1 MNKYLI
7 EILKLQNS
15 VILPGLGALM
25 IPSQKTGKVFFNQH
39 LKFNDGSL
47 ARYLAENEGVELQ
60 EAQNKVAKF
69 VREIEAQI
77 GKGEAYD
84 MFEFGKF
91 FKDETGD
98 IKFEMS
104 PLFVA
109 NAETSASEA
118 PGSNEKPVI
127 VAPVATSTEA
137 ENLATQKEAEAK
149 KAAELEAQ
157 NLAAQKEA
165 EAKKAA
171 ELEAQ
176 NLAIQKEAETKK
188 AAEHEAQNLAAQKE
202 AEAKK
207 AAELEAQNLT
217 AQKEAEAKKVAELE
231 AQNLVAQKETEAKKA
246 AELEA
251 QNLASQTEAEAKKA
265 AELEAQNLVA
275 QKETEAKKAA
285 ELETQ
290 NLATQKEAE
299 AKKAAELETQNLATQ
314 KEAEAKKAAELEA
327 QNLATQK
334 EADAKKAAESIN
346 EVVPEIVAEPINT
359 TKIVPPVIATPSA
372 VEDKQSKNTFVPPA
386 SKPAETAPTDKKKR
400 SKLPL
405 ILLLLLLIGLCVVG
419 FIFKDQIT
427 GYFDKSTA
435 TNADSS
441 ATNTAPI
448 VAEDTTDNVVEEPDT
463 LTEAVTTDSLTTPEE
478 VVEEP
483 VAPAP
488 VESSS
493 SGRFHL
499 VGNSFGEKANAEK
512 YVSQLSEKG
521 FSASIIG
528 RFDGLYL
535 VSVKG
540 YDTKEAAKN
549 DLDNVRKDV
558 PKAWLFELKD

>member
-25 IPSQKTGKVFFNQH
+25 IPSQKTGKVFFNEH

-47 ARYLAENEGVELQ
+47 ARYLAEKEGVELQ

-98 IKFEMS
+98 VKFEMS
-104 PLFVA
+104 PLFIA
-109 NAETSASEA
+109 NIEIPNPETLVSSAKSAVIPPLA
-118 PGSNEKPVI
+118 PSNETEHL
-127 VAPVATSTEA
+127 ATQKEA
-137 ENLATQKEAEAK
+137 EAKKAAELEAQNLADQKEAEAQKAAELEAQNLATQKEAEAK

-171 ELEAQ
+171 E
-176 NLAIQKEAETKK
+176 
-188 AAEHEAQNLAAQKE
+188 
-202 AEAKK
+202 
-207 AAELEAQNLT
+207 
-217 AQKEAEAKKVAELE
+217 
-231 AQNLVAQKETEAKKA
+231 
-246 AELEA
+246 
-251 QNLASQTEAEAKKA
+251 
-265 AELEAQNLVA
+265 
-275 QKETEAKKAA
+275 
-285 ELETQ
+285 
-290 NLATQKEAE
+290 
-299 AKKAAELETQNLATQ
+299 
-314 KEAEAKKAAELEA
+314 
-327 QNLATQK
+327 
-334 EADAKKAAESIN
+334 SIN
-346 EVVPEIVAEPINT
+346 EVAPEIVAEPINT
-359 TKIVPPVIATPSA
+359 TKIVPPVIATPTA
-372 VEDKQSKNTFVPPA
+372 AEDKQSKNTFVPPV

-405 ILLLLLLIGLCVVG
+405 IILLLLLIGLCVVG

-435 TNADSS
+435 NNADSS
-441 ATNTAPI
+441 ATSTAPI
-448 VAEDTTDNVVEEPDT
+448 VAEDTTANVVEEPDT
-463 LTEAVTTDSLTTPEE
+463 LTETITNDSLTTAEE

-488 VESSS
+488 VQSST

-499 VGNSFGEKANAEK
+499 IGNSFGEKANAEK

-540 YDTKEAAKN
+540 YDTKEAGKN
-549 DLDNVRKDV
+549 DLENVRKDV

>member
-118 PGSNEKPVI
+118 PVSNEKPVI
-127 VAPVATSTEA
+127 VAPVATSAEA

-149 KAAELEAQ
+149 KAAENEAQ

-176 NLAIQKEAETKK
+176 NLAIQKEAEAKK
-188 AAEHEAQNLAAQKE
+188 AAELDAQNLAAQKE

-207 AAELEAQNLT
+207 AAELEAQNLA
-217 AQKEAEAKKVAELE
+217 AQKEVEAKKVAELE

-265 AELEAQNLVA
+265 AELEAQNL
-275 QKETEAKKAA
+275 
-285 ELETQ
+285 
-290 NLATQKEAE
+290 ATQKEAE
-299 AKKAAELETQNLATQ
+299 AKKVAELEAQNLAAQ
-314 KEAEAKKAAELEA
+314 KEAEAKKA
-327 QNLATQK
+327 T
-334 EADAKKAAESIN
+334 ESIN
-346 EVVPEIVAEPINT
+346 EVAPEIVAEPINT

-386 SKPAETAPTDKKKR
+386 SKPVETAPTDKKKR

-405 ILLLLLLIGLCVVG
+405 ILLLLLLIGLCFVG

-441 ATNTAPI
+441 ATNTTPI
-448 VAEDTTDNVVEEPDT
+448 VAEDTTANAVEEPDT
-463 LTEAVTTDSLTTPEE
+463 LTEAVTTDSLATPEE

>member
-25 IPSQKTGKVFFNQH
+25 IPSQKTGKVFFNEH

-47 ARYLAENEGVELQ
+47 ARYLAEKEGVELQ

-98 IKFEMS
+98 VKFEMS
-104 PLFVA
+104 PLFIA
-109 NAETSASEA
+109 NIEIPNPETLVSSAKSAVIPPLA
-118 PGSNEKPVI
+118 PSNETEHL
-127 VAPVATSTEA
+127 ATQKEA
-137 ENLATQKEAEAK
+137 EAKKAAELEAQSLADQKEAEAQKAAELEAQNLATQKEAEAK

-171 ELEAQ
+171 E
-176 NLAIQKEAETKK
+176 
-188 AAEHEAQNLAAQKE
+188 
-202 AEAKK
+202 
-207 AAELEAQNLT
+207 
-217 AQKEAEAKKVAELE
+217 
-231 AQNLVAQKETEAKKA
+231 
-246 AELEA
+246 
-251 QNLASQTEAEAKKA
+251 
-265 AELEAQNLVA
+265 
-275 QKETEAKKAA
+275 
-285 ELETQ
+285 
-290 NLATQKEAE
+290 
-299 AKKAAELETQNLATQ
+299 
-314 KEAEAKKAAELEA
+314 
-327 QNLATQK
+327 
-334 EADAKKAAESIN
+334 SIN

-359 TKIVPPVIATPSA
+359 AKIVPPVIATPTA
-372 VEDKQSKNTFVPPA
+372 VEDKQSKNSFVPQA
-386 SKPAETAPTDKKKR
+386 SKPAETAPTDKKR
-400 SKLPL
+400 RTKLPL

-427 GYFDKSTA
+427 GYFDKSTT
-435 TNADSS
+435 TNSDSS
-441 ATNTAPI
+441 ATSTAPI
-448 VAEDTTDNVVEEPDT
+448 VAEDTTANVVEEPGT
-463 LTEAVTTDSLTTPEE
+463 RTETITTDSLTTPEE
-478 VVEEP
+478 VLEEP
-483 VAPAP
+483 VAPEP
-488 VESSS
+488 VQTST

-499 VGNSFGEKANAEK
+499 IGNSFGEKANAEK

-540 YDTKEAAKN
+540 YDTKEAGKN
-549 DLDNVRKDV
+549 DLENVRKDV

>member
-47 ARYLAENEGVELQ
+47 ARYLAEKEGVELQ

-77 GKGEAYD
+77 GKGEAYN

-98 IKFEMS
+98 VKFEMS
-104 PLFVA
+104 PLFIA
-109 NAETSASEA
+109 NIETSTPEA
-118 PGSNEKPVI
+118 PVTSEKTVI
-127 VAPVATSTEA
+127 VAPVAASTEA
-137 ENLATQKEAEAK
+137 
-149 KAAELEAQ
+149 
-157 NLAAQKEA
+157 
-165 EAKKAA
+165 
-171 ELEAQ
+171 
-176 NLAIQKEAETKK
+176 
-188 AAEHEAQNLAAQKE
+188 
-202 AEAKK
+202 
-207 AAELEAQNLT
+207 
-217 AQKEAEAKKVAELE
+217 
-231 AQNLVAQKETEAKKA
+231 
-246 AELEA
+246 
-251 QNLASQTEAEAKKA
+251 
-265 AELEAQNLVA
+265 
-275 QKETEAKKAA
+275 
-285 ELETQ
+285 
-290 NLATQKEAE
+290 
-299 AKKAAELETQNLATQ
+299 QNLATQ

-334 EADAKKAAESIN
+334 EAEAAKAAELETHNLVTQKEAEAKKAAELAAQNLATQKELEAKKAAESIN
-346 EVVPEIVAEPINT
+346 EVVPEIVTEPINT
-359 TKIVPPVIATPSA
+359 TKIVPPVIATPTA
-372 VEDKQSKNTFVPPA
+372 AEDKQSKNTFVPPP
-386 SKPAETAPTDKKKR
+386 SNPTNETTPSNKKKR

-405 ILLLLLLIGLCVVG
+405 IILLFLLVGLCVVG

-427 GYFDKSTA
+427 GYFDKSMASNT
-435 TNADSS
+435 DSS
-441 ATNTAPI
+441 TTSAQPT
-448 VAEDTTDNVVEEPDT
+448 VAEDTTSTTSNEELDTLMDLVTTDT
-463 LTEAVTTDSLTTPEE
+463 LTIPEE

-488 VESSS
+488 VPTST

-499 VGNSFGEKANAEK
+499 IGNSFGEKANAEK
-512 YVSQLSEKG
+512 YVNKLTEKG
-521 FSASIIG
+521 YAATNIG

-549 DLDNVRKDV
+549 DLENVRKDV

>member
-47 ARYLAENEGVELQ
+47 ARYLAEKEGIDLQ

-98 IKFEMS
+98 VKFEMS
-104 PLFVA
+104 PLFLASSVTTTTESPVA
-109 NAETSASEA
+109 
-118 PGSNEKPVI
+118 NEKPV
-127 VAPVATSTEA
+127 VVPPLATSSEA
-137 ENLATQKEAEAK
+137 ESKKTAELEAQNLAAQKEAEAKKAAELEAQKLAAQKEAEAKKAAELEAQKLAAQKEAEAKKTAELEAQNLAAQKEAEAKKSAELEAQNLAAQKEAEAK

-171 ELEAQ
+171 E
-176 NLAIQKEAETKK
+176 
-188 AAEHEAQNLAAQKE
+188 
-202 AEAKK
+202 
-207 AAELEAQNLT
+207 
-217 AQKEAEAKKVAELE
+217 
-231 AQNLVAQKETEAKKA
+231 
-246 AELEA
+246 
-251 QNLASQTEAEAKKA
+251 
-265 AELEAQNLVA
+265 
-275 QKETEAKKAA
+275 
-285 ELETQ
+285 
-290 NLATQKEAE
+290 
-299 AKKAAELETQNLATQ
+299 
-314 KEAEAKKAAELEA
+314 
-327 QNLATQK
+327 
-334 EADAKKAAESIN
+334 SIN
-346 EVVPEIVAEPINT
+346 DVVPEIVAEPANT
-359 TKIVPPVIATPSA
+359 TKIVPPVIATPTA

-441 ATNTAPI
+441 ATPI
-448 VAEDTTDNVVEEPDT
+448 AAEDTTADVVEEPDT
-463 LTEAVTTDSLTTPEE
+463 LTETIATDSLTTPEE

-488 VESSS
+488 VQSST

-499 VGNSFGEKANAEK
+499 IGNSFGEKANAEK
-512 YVSQLSEKG
+512 YVNQLTEKG

-549 DLDNVRKDV
+549 DLQNVRKDV

>member
-91 FKDETGD
+91 FKDATGD

-118 PGSNEKPVI
+118 PVSNEKPVI

-176 NLAIQKEAETKK
+176 NLAAQKEAEAKK
-188 AAEHEAQNLAAQKE
+188 AAELDAQNLAAQKE

-207 AAELEAQNLT
+207 AAELEAQNLA
-217 AQKEAEAKKVAELE
+217 AQKEVEAKKVAELE

-265 AELEAQNLVA
+265 AELEAQNL
-275 QKETEAKKAA
+275 
-285 ELETQ
+285 
-290 NLATQKEAE
+290 
-299 AKKAAELETQNLATQ
+299 ATQ

-334 EADAKKAAESIN
+334 EADAKKAAELEAQNLATQKETDAKKAAESIN

-359 TKIVPPVIATPSA
+359 TKIVPPVIATPTA

-441 ATNTAPI
+441 ASSTGPI
-448 VAEDTTDNVVEEPDT
+448 VVVDTTTNVVEEPDT

-483 VAPAP
+483 VAPTP

-549 DLDNVRKDV
+549 DLENVRKDV

>member
-25 IPSQKTGKVFFNQH
+25 IPSQKTGKVFFNEH

-47 ARYLAENEGVELQ
+47 ARYLAEKEGVELQ

-98 IKFEMS
+98 VKFEMS
-104 PLFVA
+104 PLFIA
-109 NAETSASEA
+109 NIEIPNPETLVSSAKSAVIPLLA
-118 PGSNEKPVI
+118 PSNETEHL
-127 VAPVATSTEA
+127 ATQKEA
-137 ENLATQKEAEAK
+137 EAKKAAELEAQNLADQKEAEAQKAAELEAQNLADQKEAEAQKAAELEAQNLATQKEAEAK

-171 ELEAQ
+171 E
-176 NLAIQKEAETKK
+176 
-188 AAEHEAQNLAAQKE
+188 
-202 AEAKK
+202 
-207 AAELEAQNLT
+207 
-217 AQKEAEAKKVAELE
+217 
-231 AQNLVAQKETEAKKA
+231 
-246 AELEA
+246 
-251 QNLASQTEAEAKKA
+251 
-265 AELEAQNLVA
+265 
-275 QKETEAKKAA
+275 
-285 ELETQ
+285 
-290 NLATQKEAE
+290 
-299 AKKAAELETQNLATQ
+299 
-314 KEAEAKKAAELEA
+314 
-327 QNLATQK
+327 
-334 EADAKKAAESIN
+334 SIN

-359 TKIVPPVIATPSA
+359 AKIVPPVIATPTA
-372 VEDKQSKNTFVPPA
+372 VEDKQSKNSFVPQA
-386 SKPAETAPTDKKKR
+386 SKPAETAPTDKKR
-400 SKLPL
+400 RTKLPL

-427 GYFDKSTA
+427 GYFDKSTT
-435 TNADSS
+435 TNSDSS
-441 ATNTAPI
+441 ATSTAPI
-448 VAEDTTDNVVEEPDT
+448 VAEDTTANVVEEPGT
-463 LTEAVTTDSLTTPEE
+463 RTETITTDSLTTPEE
-478 VVEEP
+478 VLEEP
-483 VAPAP
+483 VAPEP
-488 VESSS
+488 VQTST

-499 VGNSFGEKANAEK
+499 IGNSFGEKANAEK

-540 YDTKEAAKN
+540 YDTKEAGKN
-549 DLDNVRKDV
+549 DLENVRKDV

>member
-25 IPSQKTGKVFFNQH
+25 IPSQKTGKVFFNEH

-47 ARYLAENEGVELQ
+47 ARYLAEKEGVELQ

-98 IKFEMS
+98 VKFEMS
-104 PLFVA
+104 PLFIA
-109 NAETSASEA
+109 NIEIPNPETLVSSAKSAVIPPLA
-118 PGSNEKPVI
+118 PSNETEHL
-127 VAPVATSTEA
+127 ATQKEA
-137 ENLATQKEAEAK
+137 EAKKAAELEAQNLADQKEAEAQKAAELEAQNLADQKEAEAQKAAELEAQNLATQKEAEAK

-171 ELEAQ
+171 E
-176 NLAIQKEAETKK
+176 
-188 AAEHEAQNLAAQKE
+188 
-202 AEAKK
+202 
-207 AAELEAQNLT
+207 
-217 AQKEAEAKKVAELE
+217 
-231 AQNLVAQKETEAKKA
+231 
-246 AELEA
+246 
-251 QNLASQTEAEAKKA
+251 
-265 AELEAQNLVA
+265 
-275 QKETEAKKAA
+275 
-285 ELETQ
+285 
-290 NLATQKEAE
+290 
-299 AKKAAELETQNLATQ
+299 
-314 KEAEAKKAAELEA
+314 
-327 QNLATQK
+327 
-334 EADAKKAAESIN
+334 SIN
-346 EVVPEIVAEPINT
+346 EVAPEIVAEPINT
-359 TKIVPPVIATPSA
+359 AKIVPPVIATPTA
-372 VEDKQSKNTFVPPA
+372 VEDKQSKNSFVPQA
-386 SKPAETAPTDKKKR
+386 SKPAETAPTDKKR
-400 SKLPL
+400 RTKLPL

-427 GYFDKSTA
+427 GYFDKSTT
-435 TNADSS
+435 TNSDSS
-441 ATNTAPI
+441 ATSTAPI
-448 VAEDTTDNVVEEPDT
+448 VAEDTTANVVEEPGT
-463 LTEAVTTDSLTTPEE
+463 RTETITTDSLTTPEE
-478 VVEEP
+478 VLEEP
-483 VAPAP
+483 VAPEP
-488 VESSS
+488 VQTST

-499 VGNSFGEKANAEK
+499 IGNSFGEKANAEK

-540 YDTKEAAKN
+540 YDTKEAGKN
-549 DLDNVRKDV
+549 DLENVRKDV

>member
-25 IPSQKTGKVFFNQH
+25 IPSQKTGKVFFNEH

-47 ARYLAENEGVELQ
+47 ARYLAEKEGVELQ

-98 IKFEMS
+98 VKFEMS
-104 PLFVA
+104 PLFIA
-109 NAETSASEA
+109 NIEIPNPETLVSSAKSAVIPPLA
-118 PGSNEKPVI
+118 PSNETEHL
-127 VAPVATSTEA
+127 ATQKEA
-137 ENLATQKEAEAK
+137 EAKKAAELEAQNLADQKEAEAQKAAELEAQNLATQKEAEAK

-171 ELEAQ
+171 E
-176 NLAIQKEAETKK
+176 
-188 AAEHEAQNLAAQKE
+188 
-202 AEAKK
+202 
-207 AAELEAQNLT
+207 
-217 AQKEAEAKKVAELE
+217 
-231 AQNLVAQKETEAKKA
+231 
-246 AELEA
+246 
-251 QNLASQTEAEAKKA
+251 
-265 AELEAQNLVA
+265 
-275 QKETEAKKAA
+275 
-285 ELETQ
+285 
-290 NLATQKEAE
+290 
-299 AKKAAELETQNLATQ
+299 
-314 KEAEAKKAAELEA
+314 
-327 QNLATQK
+327 
-334 EADAKKAAESIN
+334 SIN

-359 TKIVPPVIATPSA
+359 AKIVPPVIATPTA
-372 VEDKQSKNTFVPPA
+372 VEDKQSKNSFVPQA
-386 SKPAETAPTDKKKR
+386 SKPAETAPTDKKR
-400 SKLPL
+400 RTKLPL

-427 GYFDKSTA
+427 GYFDKSTT
-435 TNADSS
+435 TNSDSS
-441 ATNTAPI
+441 ATSTAPI
-448 VAEDTTDNVVEEPDT
+448 VAEDTTANVVEEPGT
-463 LTEAVTTDSLTTPEE
+463 RTETITTDSLTTPEE
-478 VVEEP
+478 VLEEP
-483 VAPAP
+483 VAPEP
-488 VESSS
+488 VQTST

-499 VGNSFGEKANAEK
+499 IGNSFGEKANAEK

-540 YDTKEAAKN
+540 YDTKEAGKN
-549 DLDNVRKDV
+549 DLENVRKDV

>member
-25 IPSQKTGKVFFNQH
+25 IPSQKTGKVFFNEH

-47 ARYLAENEGVELQ
+47 ARYLAEKEGVELQ

-98 IKFEMS
+98 VKFEMS
-104 PLFVA
+104 PLFIA
-109 NAETSASEA
+109 NIEIPNPETLVSSAKSAVIPPLA
-118 PGSNEKPVI
+118 PSNETEHL
-127 VAPVATSTEA
+127 ATQKEA
-137 ENLATQKEAEAK
+137 EAKKAAELEAQNLADQKEAEAQKAAELEAQNLADQKEAEAQKAAELEAQNLATQKEAEAK

-171 ELEAQ
+171 E
-176 NLAIQKEAETKK
+176 
-188 AAEHEAQNLAAQKE
+188 
-202 AEAKK
+202 
-207 AAELEAQNLT
+207 
-217 AQKEAEAKKVAELE
+217 
-231 AQNLVAQKETEAKKA
+231 
-246 AELEA
+246 
-251 QNLASQTEAEAKKA
+251 
-265 AELEAQNLVA
+265 
-275 QKETEAKKAA
+275 
-285 ELETQ
+285 
-290 NLATQKEAE
+290 
-299 AKKAAELETQNLATQ
+299 
-314 KEAEAKKAAELEA
+314 
-327 QNLATQK
+327 
-334 EADAKKAAESIN
+334 SIN
-346 EVVPEIVAEPINT
+346 EVAPEIVAEPINT
-359 TKIVPPVIATPSA
+359 TKIVPPVIATPTA
-372 VEDKQSKNTFVPPA
+372 AEDKQSKNTFVPPV

-405 ILLLLLLIGLCVVG
+405 IILLLLLIGLCVVG

-435 TNADSS
+435 NNADSS
-441 ATNTAPI
+441 ATSTAPI
-448 VAEDTTDNVVEEPDT
+448 VAEDTTANVVEEPDT
-463 LTEAVTTDSLTTPEE
+463 LTETITNDSLTTAEE

-488 VESSS
+488 VQSST

-499 VGNSFGEKANAEK
+499 IGNSFGEKANAEK

-540 YDTKEAAKN
+540 YDTKEAGKN
-549 DLDNVRKDV
+549 DLENVRKDV